1 MKKGFALFA
10 SIIAMTLGCIGPAAA
25 EGAYPSKPVTIVAAF
40 PPGGTVDL
48 LARVIGQK
56 LSENWKQPVVV
67 ENRAGAS
74 GIVGSQYV
82 QKAPGDGYTLM
93 IVPITH
99 VTNSSLYKNVPYDP
113 IEDFTPISMLAS
125 SPLILVTGNTFAAKS
140 VRELIALAQANP
152 GKYNCGSAGKGTSQ
166 HLACELFKAATKLD
180 IRHVPYRGNA
190 ASLADVMGG
199 QIEMQFDQMATSVPH
214 VRSGRVR
221 ALAVTTAK
229 RSPALPDVPT
239 IAESG
244 VPGFECAAWFGLV
257 GPANMAPELVQQ
269 INASIRKVLAR
280 PDVQKKLM
288 DQGLE
293 LTPDS
298 PAEFRKTLQ
307 AEMTRWSNVIKQAGV
322 SPD

>member
-1 MKKGFALFA
+1 MKKTLALFA
-10 SIIAMTLGCIGPAAA
+10 SAAALCLGCISPAAA
-25 EGAYPSKPVTIVAAF
+25 AAAFPSKPVTIVAAF
-40 PPGGTVDL
+40 PPGGTVDI
-48 LARVIGQK
+48 LARLIGQK
-56 LSENWKQPVVV
+56 LSEDWKQPVVV

-74 GIVGSQYV
+74 GIIGSQHV

-93 IVPITH
+93 VVPITH
-99 VTNSSLYKNVPYDP
+99 VTNSSLYKTVPYDP
-113 IEDFTPISMLAS
+113 IEDFTPITMLAA
-125 SPLILVTGNTFAAKS
+125 SPLILVTGNAFPARN
-140 VRELIALAQANP
+140 VRDLIAQTQANP

-166 HLACELFKAATKLD
+166 HLACELFKGATKLD

-190 ASLADVMGG
+190 ASLTDVMSG

-244 VPGFECAAWFGLV
+244 VPGFDSAAWFGLL
-257 GPANMAPELVQQ
+257 GPGGMPPELVQQ
-269 INASIRKVLAR
+269 INAAVHKVLAR

-293 LTPDS
+293 LKPDS

-307 AEMTRWSNVIKQAGV
+307 AEMAKWSSVIKQAGI

>member
-1 MKKGFALFA
+1 MKKVLALFA
-10 SIIAMTLGCIGPAAA
+10 WAAALCLGCINPAAA
-25 EGAYPSKPVTIVAAF
+25 AGAYPSKPVTIVAAF
-40 PPGGTVDL
+40 PPGGTVDI
-48 LARVIGQK
+48 LARLIGQK
-56 LSENWKQPVVV
+56 LSEDWKQPVVV

-74 GIVGSQYV
+74 GIIGSQYV

-93 IVPITH
+93 VVPITH
-99 VTNSSLYKNVPYDP
+99 VTNSSLFKNVPYDP
-113 IEDFTPISMLAS
+113 IEDFSPITMLAA
-125 SPLILVTGNTFAAKS
+125 SPLILVTGNAFPAKNLS
-140 VRELIALAQANP
+140 ELIAQTRANP
-152 GKYNCGSAGKGTSQ
+152 GRYNCGSAGKGTSQ
-166 HLACELFKAATKLD
+166 HLACELFKSATKLD

-190 ASLADVMGG
+190 ASLTDVMGG

-214 VRSGRVR
+214 VRNGRVR

-244 VPGFECAAWFGLV
+244 VPGFDCAAWFGLV
-257 GPANMAPELVQQ
+257 GPGGMPPELVQQ
-269 INASIRKVLAR
+269 INAAVHKVLAR

-298 PAEFRKTLQ
+298 PADFRKTLQ
-307 AEMTRWSNVIKQAGV
+307 AEMTKWAGVIKQAGV
-322 SPD
+322 NSD

>member
-1 MKKGFALFA
+1 MKKVFILFA
-10 SIIAMTLGCIGPAAA
+10 SAAALCLGCISAAA
-25 EGAYPSKPVTIVAAF
+25 AAGAYPSKPVTIVAAY
-40 PPGGTVDL
+40 PPGGTVDI
-48 LARVIGQK
+48 LARLIGQK
-56 LSENWKQPVVV
+56 LSEDWKQPVVV

-74 GIVGSQYV
+74 GIIGSQYV

-93 IVPITH
+93 VVPITH

-113 IEDFTPISMLAS
+113 IEDFSPISMLAA
-125 SPLILVTGNTFAAKS
+125 SPLILVTGNAFPAKN
-140 VRELIALAQANP
+140 VRELIAQTQANP
-152 GKYNCGSAGKGTSQ
+152 GRYNCGSAGKGTSQ
-166 HLACELFKAATKLD
+166 HLACELFKSATKLD

-190 ASLADVMGG
+190 ASLTDVMGG

-214 VRSGRVR
+214 VRNGRVR

-244 VPGFECAAWFGLV
+244 VPGFDCAAWFGLV
-257 GPANMAPELVQQ
+257 GPAGMPPELVQQ
-269 INASIRKVLAR
+269 INTAVHKVLAR

-307 AEMTRWSNVIKQAGV
+307 AEMTKWAGVIKQAGV
-322 SPD
+322 NPD